1 MRPIRLAID
10 VMSGDNGSK
19 VILNGLFEAKRL
31 SRDPFTAYLCGDA
44 AAIHAL
50 LDEADIPEKKEKGR
64 LFVVHCSDRV
74 GAGDTPSRVWKIKAN
89 SPIIRIVTLQKE
101 GMADASIS
109 AGDTGILMGAALFIL
124 GRQKDA
130 LRPALAAFLPTTGK
144 RPVLLLDVGANL
156 NCRKE
161 HLVSF
166 GAMGYSYVKKYCNL
180 PMPRLKLLNIGE
192 EPGKGPKV
200 LFEAG
205 QELGK
210 KCRGYKGF
218 IEGSGVLRG
227 EADVVVCDG
236 FTGNVLL
243 KAAESFHCLAKSV
256 LSRSPELMEKIQTT
270 MDSVLNPENYGAV
283 PFLGIR
289 GIVLKA
295 HGSSTSR
302 AMANAI
308 LTAIQAV
315 KKDALAGTAASGMK
329 GTPNRGT

>member
-1 MRPIRLAID
+1 MRPISLAID

-19 VILNGLFEAKRL
+19 VILNGLFEAQRL

-44 AAIHAL
+44 VKIRAL
-50 LDEADIPEKKEKGR
+50 LKGAGVSEKSEKDR
-64 LFVVHCSDRV
+64 LVVVHCGDKIVASDP
-74 GAGDTPSRVWKIKAN
+74 PSRVWKTKAK
-89 SPIIRIVTLQKE
+89 SPIIRTVMLQKD
-101 GMADASIS
+101 GLADASIS
-109 AGDTGILMGAALFIL
+109 AGDTGILMSAALFIL

-156 NCRKE
+156 NCRME

-166 GAMGYSYVKKYCNL
+166 GTMGYSYVKRYCNL
-180 PMPRLKLLNIGE
+180 ASPRLKLLNIGE
-192 EPGKGPKV
+192 EPRKGTRV

-210 KCRGYKGF
+210 LCRGYKGF

-236 FTGNVLL
+236 FAGNVLL

-256 LSRSPELMEKIQTT
+256 LARSPELMEKIKDT

-315 KKDALAGTAASGMK
+315 KKNALGGGPAPAGMK
-329 GTPNRGT
+329 GIQ